1 MQISPSI
8 AWESWAKEN
17 KITASLFSFTQQTSP
32 LSGCIQN
39 LNTMAVTVGENEVV
53 DVYKKERKMNIND
66 NDKQEDVNS
75 VHNASETNVSE
86 ARWVPEKSLTQIYI
100 CITLE

>member
-1 MQISPSI
+1 
-8 AWESWAKEN
+8 
-17 KITASLFSFTQQTSP
+17 
-32 LSGCIQN
+32 
-39 LNTMAVTVGENEVV
+39 MAVTVGENEVV